1 MGLITGFSTR
11 EVGKPSAWK
20 SLQRI
25 ILLRLRKKH
34 QVCKHPMENCSKE
47 EIEGTNL
54 GLKMLVRGYNVT
66 RVDRRNT

>member
-1 MGLITGFSTR
+1 MGLITGFPTR

-20 SLQRI
+20 SLRRI
-25 ILLRLRKKH
+25 RLRKKR
-34 QVCKHPMENCSKE
+34 QVCKHPMENRSKE

-54 GLKMLVRGYNVT
+54 GLKMLGRGYNVT

>member
-25 ILLRLRKKH
+25 RLRKKR

-54 GLKMLVRGYNVT
+54 GLQMLVRGYT
-66 RVDRRNT
+66 